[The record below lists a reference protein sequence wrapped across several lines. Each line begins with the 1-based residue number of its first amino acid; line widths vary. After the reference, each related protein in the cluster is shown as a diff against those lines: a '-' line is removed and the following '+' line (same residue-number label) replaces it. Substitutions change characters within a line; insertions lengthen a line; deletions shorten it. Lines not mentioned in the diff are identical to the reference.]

1 MESPPW
7 EKDPN
12 LSTKQT
18 SQTSTEDGDIAAPA
32 QKPLRKTAG
41 RKSLAPEVRERAI
54 LATKD
59 VLSEQGLD
67 GLKARIIATKAGI
80 SVGSIYNLF
89 GDLDALARLAN
100 ASAYD
105 DLFEVE
111 SEALAHARKRNA
123 TPGAQMMAL
132 ASAYLDFV
140 VANQSRWLTV
150 LAFNRSR
157 SETPPAWYLAK
168 EARLLEIIEDALLS
182 FPRMQDKAVRKL
194 HARALWASIHGI
206 VTIAVADGFL
216 MQPVTDVRQQIRIIV
231 AAVAHT
237 LDEIPNSK

>member
-1 MESPPW
+1 VNSTQSDSKFSEGNV
-7 EKDPN
+7 PN
-12 LSTKQT
+12 RPLS
-18 SQTSTEDGDIAAPA
+18 
-32 QKPLRKTAG
+32 RKSAG

-54 LATKD
+54 QATIE
-59 VLSEQGLD
+59 VLSEHGLE
-67 GLKARIIATKAGI
+67 GLKARNIATKAGV

-111 SEALAHARKRNA
+111 SRALARSRQSEEDPEN
-123 TPGAQMMAL
+123 QMMAL

-157 SETPPAWYLAK
+157 SEVPPDWYLAK
-168 EARLLEIIEDALLS
+168 EARLLEIIEDALLA
-182 FPRMQDKAVRKL
+182 FPSVEDAVKRNT

-216 MQPVTDVRQQIRIIV
+216 MQPVDNVREQVRIIV
-231 AAVAHT
+231 SAVAQA
-237 LDEIPNSK
+237 LSMQAA